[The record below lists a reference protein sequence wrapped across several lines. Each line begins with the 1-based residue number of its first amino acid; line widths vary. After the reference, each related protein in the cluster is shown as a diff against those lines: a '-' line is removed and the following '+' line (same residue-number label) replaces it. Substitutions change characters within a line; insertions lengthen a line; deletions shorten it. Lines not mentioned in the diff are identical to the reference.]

1 MESVLTFHHV
11 YVSAGSMLKRFD
23 LFGFSDSHP
32 VLIILIISLITIF
45 LGYFALQVE
54 LDSNIQ
60 NLVPEDEQVT
70 ALLKEHG
77 FEEGTYRMLILAI
90 EAEDRSLYDLE
101 GLQLFEK
108 VIEQVAALEGIT
120 ESISPFSTIS
130 FRREGTRLAVSTPGP
145 EGRAPKDQ
153 AELNAFKLAIA
164 ADPTLEGIVR
174 SPDSS
179 ILAACFYCGPSDDT
193 REFMKQFSSTI
204 EPLKEYYQ
212 VYASGDYVF
221 TALTESYMS
230 KDLSVLLIL
239 SSLCILLFF
248 YLGFRSPRAVLL
260 PFVSVLIGT
269 VWSLGLMAIFSIKLT
284 IIGIMMPPLVI
295 TLGTSYSIHLLNEY
309 YRSLPSGSFEQKW
322 ILAGVRRISST
333 ILVAA
338 FTTAAGFLSLLAT
351 SLQQS
356 REFGLSSVFG
366 IASSC
371 LLALFFL
378 PAVLK
383 LLDPPE
389 QRFAEAVRGGKLTL
403 FMGRL
408 AVVVHRWRY
417 GILCL
422 FGLCILGFA
431 LAGPRMTHQSDY
443 LNYFPRSEPIV
454 QDLVYLTEQL
464 GSFQPVNITLKAPEG
479 TKDYFLRPD
488 VLESVVACEEG
499 LRKLEAVQR
508 IRSFPQYLCSMNTIM
523 TGEQGL
529 PEQRGLLMVTSR
541 LFRVFDQS
549 TTDAMAR
556 CFIDQ
561 DYSQI
566 TLNLLVRNPETGLLV
581 NDQAFSELYEQIGRI
596 TSEHLPEEVET
607 QIWCNALVYLN
618 LSRVM
623 NTDQLLSVILS
634 LLAIFF
640 TSLLILKDLRYS
652 LLILVPLLFG
662 LMVNTIFM
670 VLFSIPRDMISL
682 MVSSVAIGVGVD
694 DAIHFMLQYRQQRE
708 VHLDVRRA
716 LYATLRVT
724 GRPIL
729 LTTISILAGMLVLTA
744 ASFGGIAIFGLL
756 VSVTLL
762 STMVG
767 TLVFLPAC
775 LSVVDRHTR
784 SLRVPAHR

>member
-1 MESVLTFHHV
+1 
-11 YVSAGSMLKRFD
+11 
-23 LFGFSDSHP
+23 
-32 VLIILIISLITIF
+32 
-45 LGYFALQVE
+45 
-54 LDSNIQ
+54 
-60 NLVPEDEQVT
+60 
-70 ALLKEHG
+70 
-77 FEEGTYRMLILAI
+77 
-90 EAEDRSLYDLE
+90 
-101 GLQLFEK
+101 
-108 VIEQVAALEGIT
+108 
-120 ESISPFSTIS
+120 
-130 FRREGTRLAVSTPGP
+130 
-145 EGRAPKDQ
+145 
-153 AELNAFKLAIA
+153 
-164 ADPTLEGIVR
+164 
-174 SPDSS
+174 
-179 ILAACFYCGPSDDT
+179 
-193 REFMKQFSSTI
+193 
-204 EPLKEYYQ
+204 
-212 VYASGDYVF
+212 
-221 TALTESYMS
+221 
-230 KDLSVLLIL
+230 
-239 SSLCILLFF
+239 
-248 YLGFRSPRAVLL
+248 
-260 PFVSVLIGT
+260 
-269 VWSLGLMAIFSIKLT
+269 
-284 IIGIMMPPLVI
+284 
-295 TLGTSYSIHLLNEY
+295 
-309 YRSLPSGSFEQKW
+309 
-322 ILAGVRRISST
+322 
-333 ILVAA
+333 
-338 FTTAAGFLSLLAT
+338 
-351 SLQQS
+351 
-356 REFGLSSVFG
+356 
-366 IASSC
+366 
-371 LLALFFL
+371 
-378 PAVLK
+378 
-383 LLDPPE
+383 
-389 QRFAEAVRGGKLTL
+389 
-403 FMGRL
+403 
-408 AVVVHRWRY
+408 
-417 GILCL
+417 
-422 FGLCILGFA
+422 
-431 LAGPRMTHQSDY
+431 
-443 LNYFPRSEPIV
+443 
-454 QDLVYLTEQL
+454 
-464 GSFQPVNITLKAPEG
+464 
-479 TKDYFLRPD
+479 
-488 VLESVVACEEG
+488 
-499 LRKLEAVQR
+499 
-508 IRSFPQYLCSMNTIM
+508 
-523 TGEQGL
+523 
-529 PEQRGLLMVTSR
+529 MVTSR